1 MFHWQE
7 AAWTTC
13 LDPRRASSL
22 SSTADV
28 AKDEH
33 GKVRPLPRADPGLLK
48 VSIWCNQRTFSTP
61 AVSPCGILELPG
73 TGDVCE
79 SYISPR
85 SKREMFIVVISLLF
99 CYYGLYECKGGFFS
113 FWLGVSLPRAAP
125 VEYHM
130 RTEHWFRS
138 QTVTLTHWPDGSDDD
153 PWGHDE
159 CIFHKG
165 TVHTLLFTTIAH
177 KKSFLFLLGR

>member
-7 AAWTTC
+7 AAWTPC

-33 GKVRPLPRADPGLLK
+33 GKVRPLPRADPGPLK
-48 VSIWCNQRTFSTP
+48 VSIWCNQRIFSTP
-61 AVSPCGILELPG
+61 AVSPCGILEPPG

-85 SKREMFIVVISLLF
+85 SKREMFIVVISWLF
-99 CYYGLYECKGGFFS
+99 CYYGLYERKGGFFS

-130 RTEHWFRS
+130 RAEHWFRS
-138 QTVTLTHWPDGSDDD
+138 QTVALTH
-153 PWGHDE
+153 
-159 CIFHKG
+159 
-165 TVHTLLFTTIAH
+165 
-177 KKSFLFLLGR
+177 